1 MFGKILSGIFDD
13 VRNRPD
19 IGITQTNH
27 SLDDQIEHEMIT
39 AIQQNDTQAVF
50 QMFGR
55 FQTDAFSKNLKM
67 LRLAAD
73 EKSYDCLQTM
83 LVKSAVEG
91 YPGSSVDFLAY
102 GTDHDALMQAA
113 ATDDAIANI
122 WQQYGDLQSQGVT
135 LPPERPARY
144 QDNLPK
150 SALRIT
156 VPRLEPLSRT

>member
-19 IGITQTNH
+19 ISISETDR
-27 SLDDQIEHEMIT
+27 SVDDQLEHEMMT

-55 FQTDAFSKNLKM
+55 FQSEVFSKNLKM
-67 LRLAAD
+67 LRIAAD

-91 YPGSSVDFLAY
+91 YPGSSVDFLSY
-102 GTDHDALMQAA
+102 GTDHDVLMQAA
-113 ATDDAIANI
+113 ATDATIANI

-135 LPPERPARY
+135 LPPERPALY
-144 QDNLPK
+144 QENLPK